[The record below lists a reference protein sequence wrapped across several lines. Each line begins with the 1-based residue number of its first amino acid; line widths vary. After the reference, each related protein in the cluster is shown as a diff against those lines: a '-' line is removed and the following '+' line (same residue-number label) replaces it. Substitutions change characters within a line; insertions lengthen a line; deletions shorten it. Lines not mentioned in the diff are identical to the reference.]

1 MGTWNKESKLKL
13 ILLIF
18 LTSCATPVIYPPIK
32 NEHRISPELQPY
44 VAKFF
49 EEYQKHLDIQLA
61 DDGNYYDRVEDHI
74 RIKRKDWEK
83 MSPDFR
89 EMLCFHEFFH
99 GINARRHLEDKWL
112 ADGCPYSVMFHR
124 IDEICWIRH
133 REWYI
138 KEGFSRKFEFTRSGR

>member
-1 MGTWNKESKLKL
+1 MK
-13 ILLIF
+13 IF
-18 LTSCATPVIYPPIK
+18 GYIFLTLLTSCATPVIYPPIK
-32 NEHRISPELQPY
+32 NEHKISPELQPY

-89 EMLCFHEFFH
+89 EMLCFHEMGH
-99 GINARRHLEDKWL
+99 SLLLRSHLENKFL
-112 ADGCPYSVMFHR
+112 ADGCPISVMNHLIQEF
-124 IDEICWIRH
+124 CWTRH
-133 REWYI
+133 KKYYI
-138 KEGFSRKFEFTRSGR
+138 IELFSRRGEFIKDKVTK